1 MGNEIPIVATT
12 SFLQLKLQ
20 NSSKIFEFIEWYE
33 MAYQT
38 TNPDTGRK
46 RKGNGKKHLIE
57 EIENVI
63 SSGSLSKEF
72 ADSISEFK
80 KASLL
85 SPEIREAKSKLSDTE
100 FNKFVELMEK
110 VKAGV

>member
-63 SSGSLSKEF
+63 SSGSLQKNLLIVLVSL
-72 ADSISEFK
+72 K
-80 KASLL
+80 KHLYFHQ
-85 SPEIREAKSKLSDTE
+85 KL
-100 FNKFVELMEK
+100 EK
-110 VKAGV
+110 QNLN

>member
-1 MGNEIPIVATT
+1 
-12 SFLQLKLQ
+12 
-20 NSSKIFEFIEWYE
+20 

-63 SSGSLSKEF
+63 SSGSLSKNLL
-72 ADSISEFK
+72 IVLV
-80 KASLL
+80 SLKHL
-85 SPEIREAKSKLSDTE
+85 YFHQKLEAKSKLSDTE

>member
-33 MAYQT
+33 MAYQK

-72 ADSISEFK
+72 TDSISEFK

>member
-33 MAYQT
+33 MAYQS

-57 EIENVI
+57 MLESII
-63 SSGSLSKEF
+63 SSGSISKEYT
-72 ADSISEFK
+72 DSISQFK
-80 KASLL
+80 KATLL
-85 SPEIREAKSKLSDTE
+85 SPEVREAQSKLSETD

-110 VKAGV
+110 VKASA

>member
-1 MGNEIPIVATT
+1 VGNEIPIVATT

-33 MAYQT
+33 MAYQS

-57 EIENVI
+57 MFESII
-63 SSGSLSKEF
+63 SSGSISKEYT
-72 ADSISEFK
+72 DSISQFK
-80 KASLL
+80 KATLL
-85 SPEIREAKSKLSDTE
+85 SPEVREAQSKLSETD

-110 VKAGV
+110 VKASA